1 MKRCVIQGLMVC
13 QWQVIDLA
21 GIRAYVKKGI
31 SELNDLFKTLHI
43 GGGGGGLKH
52 VQGKRVH

>member
-1 MKRCVIQGLMVC
+1 MCYSR
-13 QWQVIDLA
+13 IDGMSVA
-21 GIRAYVKKGI
+21 GNRFSRYQSICKKGI